1 MVVVLYLYMLIINLT
16 NECMNKN
23 VTELYNKALAV
34 VLDEYGVTEER
45 MFNSNDAECVNA
57 RKALIMGLIERGLTD
72 QQIAECT
79 RKLRRCAICKIRNK
93 FAPPTEKWD
102 VKMCVEHIKGML

>member
-1 MVVVLYLYMLIINLT
+1 
-16 NECMNKN
+16 MNKN
-23 VTELYNKALAV
+23 VIELYKKALAV

-72 QQIAECT
+72 QQIADCT
-79 RKLRRCAICKIRNK
+79 HKLRRCAVCKIRNK

-102 VKMCVEHIKGML
+102 VKMCIEHIKGML